1 MRLQIDTKARI
12 IRLEEKVLLK
22 ELVVTLERLLPKK
35 EWQTFTLE
43 TDTVIN
49 NWSSPI
55 IIRDPVPNTYPYTYP
70 WYSTGVY
77 VSNDANKTTSYDVGN
92 PLNSG
97 EYKLIAGTY
106 NVEV

>member
-1 MRLQIDTKARI
+1 MRLQIDTKAKI
-12 IRLEEKVLLK
+12 IKLEEKVLLK

-43 TDTVIN
+43 ANTVIN

-55 IIRDPVPNTYPYTYP
+55 YIREYRPWAYH
-70 WYSTGVY
+70 WYSGSVL
-77 VSNDANKTTSYDVGN
+77 NQADNKSYAVN
-92 PLNSG
+92 TLA
-97 EYKLIAGTY
+97 EGTY